1 MEVKMKVTIDRFEGN
16 YAVCETEDGKM
27 INIEKI
33 QIPLK
38 ANEGDVLIVE
48 SSYIEIDYT
57 ETEKRKKEIENLTK
71 DLWV

>member
-1 MEVKMKVTIDRFEGN
+1 MKVTIDRFEGN